1 MIDGI
6 GSGWSPVTY
15 GVLKGIIILGQLFLI
30 YVNDIGEG
38 SISETR
44 LFADDCDF
52 NGKRDTH
59 LLQLHL
65 DTVYKC

>member
-15 GVLKGIIILGQLFLI
+15 GVLKGMILGQLFLI

-52 NGKRDTH
+52 NGKGDTH
-59 LLQLHL
+59 LLQHHL
-65 DTVYKC
+65 DTVYNC